1 METGKPEVEVFPYRL
16 PSDETVSKFLNLLRG
31 IKGVSRV
38 MMHGPSIYYR
48 RFIEVGGKKI
58 VLRIQ
63 VGKFWV
69 EMETLEELETLK
81 EVCRQV
87 FPYGFELKVGRFTR
101 EKEPLSGRRLVLRMD
116 TCFLEGG
123 EEE

>member
-1 METGKPEVEVFPYRL
+1 MEAGKPEVEIFPYRL
-16 PSDETVSKFLNLLRG
+16 PSDETISRFLNLLRG

-48 RFIEVGGKKI
+48 RSIEVGGRKI

-69 EMETLEELETLK
+69 EMETLEELEALR

-101 EKEPLSGRRLVLRMD
+101 EGEPLSGRRLVLRMD
-116 TCFLEGG
+116 TCFLEG
-123 EEE
+123 EE

>member
-1 METGKPEVEVFPYRL
+1 MEPGKPEVEVFPYRL

-31 IKGVSRV
+31 VKGVSRV
-38 MMHGPSIYYR
+38 MMHGPPIYYR
-48 RFIEVGGKKI
+48 RSIEVGGKKI

-69 EMETLEELETLK
+69 EMETLEELETLR

-87 FPYGFELKVGRFTR
+87 FPYGFELKVGRFSVG
-101 EKEPLSGRRLVLRMD
+101 KEPLSGRRLVLRMD

-123 EEE
+123 EE

>member
-1 METGKPEVEVFPYRL
+1 VEAQKPEVEIFPYRL
-16 PSDETVSKFLNLLRG
+16 PSDETVSKFLNGLRE
-31 IKGVSRV
+31 IKGVLRV
-38 MMHGPSIYYR
+38 MMHGPSVYYR
-48 RFIEVGGKKI
+48 RYIEVGGKKI

-69 EMETLEELETLK
+69 EMESLEELEAIRELCK
-81 EVCRQV
+81 RV
-87 FPYGFELKVGRFTR
+87 FPYGFELKVGRFTM

-123 EEE
+123 EE